1 MTSHLKKT
9 GSRAGSRDLSV
20 VAQQVHAPRQPRIKQ
35 QELIS
40 IEEAQSRLQA
50 ADDSLLLAAGDQPG
64 RSTFF
69 DLDDSN
75 APRSKAGRK
84 VHLVLERGAA
94 LPDYR
99 TRQGKRNHRSM
110 VTLPPM
116 LRHSIQE
123 IFGAADGEDFPF
135 TTALI
140 ALADYGAMALK
151 RDDKM
156 LVVSPA
162 EDPQAEERKQIRTLI
177 RRVGLKQ

>member
-1 MTSHLKKT
+1 MTNYLKKT
-9 GSRAGSRDLSV
+9 GSRAGTRDLSV

-35 QELIS
+35 QELTS
-40 IEEAQSRLQA
+40 LEEAQSRLEA
-50 ADDSLLLAAGDQPG
+50 AEDSLLLAAGDQPG

-84 VHLVLERGAA
+84 VRLVLERGAA

-99 TRQGKRNHRSM
+99 TRQGKRNNRSM

-116 LRHSIQE
+116 LRRSIQE

-156 LVVSPA
+156 LIVSPA
-162 EDPQAEERKQIRTLI
+162 EDPQAEERKQVRTLI

>member
-1 MTSHLKKT
+1 MTNYLKKT
-9 GSRAGSRDLSV
+9 GSRPGTRDLSI

-35 QELIS
+35 QELTS
-40 IEEAQSRLQA
+40 LEETQSRLEA
-50 ADDSLLLAAGDQPG
+50 AEDSLLLAAGDQPG

-69 DLDDSN
+69 GLDDSS
-75 APRSKAGRK
+75 APRLKAGRK

-116 LRHSIQE
+116 LRQSIQE

-162 EDPQAEERKQIRTLI
+162 EDPQAEERKLVRTLI